1 MTRRLVKIPG
11 AKFQWEHFV
20 DSLLIKNE
28 LTIKSPPW
36 PKPRQLKGSFP
47 DTWDNV
53 GFFSLKSIR
62 PRPALRRDDEGIN
75 SSSDHISSSEFFF
88 PPSTYNSHK
97 CYKMNWRGRSEVRLE
112 GCTLFYPKSIREE
125 PEGIQVISPDS
136 LRPSRT
142 ILGRAPPCL

>member
-88 PPSTYNSHK
+88 P
-97 CYKMNWRGRSEVRLE
+97 
-112 GCTLFYPKSIREE
+112 LFYL
-125 PEGIQVISPDS
+125 QFTQM
-136 LRPSRT
+136 L
-142 ILGRAPPCL
+142 